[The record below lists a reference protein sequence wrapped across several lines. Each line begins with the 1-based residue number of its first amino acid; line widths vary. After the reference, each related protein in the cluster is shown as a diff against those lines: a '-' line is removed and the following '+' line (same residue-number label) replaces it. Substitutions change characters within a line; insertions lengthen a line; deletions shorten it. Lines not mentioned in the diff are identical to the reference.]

1 MRVSVAGGMLA
12 IEGFA
17 PVPLSDLQRIDAD
30 RLVFGRRNVD
40 GWRLGFDNEPPGPIL
55 WQLPAGV
62 RYGGPIDRLGLWW
75 AIGIAVAVSALVVL
89 GAIQGLDL
97 LARAIPYAWEQ
108 KLGDAI
114 SGDFGAQACRAPGG
128 QKSLDDLARRLSP
141 SDRPIRIGVV
151 NIPIVNAV
159 ALPGGRIL
167 VFSGLIEQALS
178 PDEVA
183 GVVAHEIGHVDNRHV
198 MVALLRRFGLGLLI
212 GSGGSAA
219 EYGQALLD
227 ARYSRSAESEA
238 DEFSVKQLL
247 HAGISP
253 AATAAFFRRM
263 SKEEAGLG
271 GPLVY
276 LASHP
281 PSDERRRRF
290 EAAAA
295 DGKAAFR
302 PALSPAQWAALRSI
316 CAGTKP
322 LGDIDLRF

>member
-1 MRVSVAGGMLA
+1 MLA
-12 IEGFA
+12 IEGFD
-17 PVPLSDLQRIDAD
+17 PVALSDLQRVDPD
-30 RLVFGRRNVD
+30 RLVFGRKDVD
-40 GWRLGFDNEPPGPIL
+40 GWRLGFDADPPGPIL
-55 WQLPAGV
+55 WQLPAGA
-62 RYGGPIDRLGLWW
+62 RYGGPIDRIGLWW
-75 AIGIAVAVSALVVL
+75 AAGIALVLSALVLV
-89 GAIQGLDL
+89 GTIKGLDL

-114 SGDFGAQACRAPGG
+114 SGDFGEQACRAPGG
-128 QKSLDDLARRLSP
+128 QKALDDLARRLSP

-151 NIPIVNAV
+151 NIPIVNAI

-167 VFSGLIEQALS
+167 VFRGLIDEARS

-183 GVVAHEIGHVDNRHV
+183 GVVAHEIGHVENRHV

-263 SKEEAGLG
+263 SKEEAGMS

-290 EAAAA
+290 ESAAA
-295 DGKAAFR
+295 GGNAAFR
-302 PALSPAQWAALRSI
+302 PALSPDQWAALRSI

>member
-1 MRVSVAGGMLA
+1 MLA
-12 IEGFA
+12 IEGFD
-17 PVPLSDLQRIDAD
+17 PVALSDLQRVDPD
-30 RLVFGRRNVD
+30 RLVFGRKDVD
-40 GWRLGFDNEPPGPIL
+40 GWRLGFDDEPPGPIL

-75 AIGIAVAVSALVVL
+75 AAGIAVIVSALVVI
-89 GAIQGLDL
+89 GALKGLDL
-97 LARAIPYAWEQ
+97 VARAIPYSWEQ
-108 KLGDAI
+108 QLGDAI
-114 SGDFGAQACRAPGG
+114 SGDFGAQACRAPSG
-128 QKSLDDLARRLSP
+128 QKALDDLARRLSP
-141 SDRPIRIGVV
+141 SDRSIRIGVV

-167 VFSGLIEQALS
+167 VFRGLIDEARS

-183 GVVAHEIGHVDNRHV
+183 GVVAHEIGHVENRHV

-227 ARYSRSAESEA
+227 ARYSRAAESEA

-247 HAGISP
+247 QAGISP
-253 AATAAFFRRM
+253 AATAGFFRRM
-263 SKEEAGLG
+263 SKEEVGMG

-295 DGKAAFR
+295 SGRMSFG

-322 LGDIDLRF
+322 LDDIDLRF

>member
-1 MRVSVAGGMLA
+1 MTVGGGALA
-12 IEGFA
+12 IDGHD
-17 PVPLSDLQRIDAD
+17 PVPLADLERIDPD
-30 RLVFGRRNVD
+30 RLVFARKAVP
-40 GWRLGFDNEPPGPIL
+40 GWRLGFDVEPPGPIL
-55 WQLPAGV
+55 WQLPAAA
-62 RYGGPIDRLGLWW
+62 RYGGVIDRLGLWW
-75 AIGIAVAVSALVVL
+75 AAGIALVLSALVLV
-89 GAIQGLDL
+89 GAIKGLDL
-97 LARAIPYAWEQ
+97 VARAIPYAWEQ

-114 SGDFGAQACRAPGG
+114 SGDFGAQLCRAPGG
-128 QKSLDDLARRLSP
+128 QKALDDLARRLSP

-167 VFSGLIEQALS
+167 IFRGLIDEARS

-183 GVVAHEIGHVDNRHV
+183 GVLAHEIGHVEHRHV

-212 GSGGSAA
+212 GSGGTAA

-227 ARYSRSAESEA
+227 ARYSRAAESEA

-247 HAGISP
+247 QAGISP
-253 AATAAFFRRM
+253 AATAAFFRRL
-263 SKEEAGLG
+263 SKEEAGMS

-281 PSDERRRRF
+281 PSAERRRRF
-290 EAAAA
+290 EAAARS
-295 DGKAAFR
+295 GRPFR
-302 PALSPAQWAALRSI
+302 PALSSPQWAAVRSI
-316 CAGTKP
+316 CSGVKP